1 MEQRP
6 GRLIVQPGRY
16 APRLWVVL
24 AWPVCAGC
32 APQWHLQY
40 QDAEYAARAQEQ
52 PLVVFYKDPWDSSS
66 SQMEDLLEG
75 PQAAPLLAGKVR
87 CMLTTDFPPYR
98 KYVAQ
103 YGVSQAPAL
112 ILIHPDGTYHAHNG
126 AMTLERIRAFFTNA
140 LPPGAKP
147 VLSPQIPRTIDY
159 RYYRWEGVYGEA
171 LAKARRQNRR
181 LLLVY
186 KWWLSAECNE
196 LLATLHTRPEVARH
210 FAETVNC
217 LLDRDYSPNRTH
229 VRRYGVTNVPAMIL
243 LHRDGTYHAHTG
255 PMTAEQI
262 VRFVTASKPPGQVP
276 GAEPVE
282 RTATRTNY
290 RWYTDFSRAQA
301 HARNRGVDL
310 FVFFDSMYSD
320 PSARMAR
327 LLERSDVAALF
338 ADTINC
344 RLDFS
349 VAANRQVMARH
360 RIRRAPAFLIIR
372 TDGTYHGHTGVA
384 SAEELATLVRAARK
398 PGLIPRPADIVP

>member
-1 MEQRP
+1 
-6 GRLIVQPGRY
+6 
-16 APRLWVVL
+16 
-24 AWPVCAGC
+24 
-32 APQWHLQY
+32 
-40 QDAEYAARAQEQ
+40 
-52 PLVVFYKDPWDSSS
+52 
-66 SQMEDLLEG
+66 
-75 PQAAPLLAGKVR
+75 
-87 CMLTTDFPPYR
+87 
-98 KYVAQ
+98 
-103 YGVSQAPAL
+103 
-112 ILIHPDGTYHAHNG
+112 
-126 AMTLERIRAFFTNA
+126 
-140 LPPGAKP
+140 
-147 VLSPQIPRTIDY
+147 
-159 RYYRWEGVYGEA
+159 
-171 LAKARRQNRR
+171 
-181 LLLVY
+181 
-186 KWWLSAECNE
+186 
-196 LLATLHTRPEVARH
+196 
-210 FAETVNC
+210 
-217 LLDRDYSPNRTH
+217 
-229 VRRYGVTNVPAMIL
+229 
-243 LHRDGTYHAHTG
+243 
-255 PMTAEQI
+255 MTAEQI

-384 SAEELATLVRAARK
+384 SAEELAALVRAARK
-398 PGLIPRPADIVP
+398 PGLIPRPADIVSLMLTR